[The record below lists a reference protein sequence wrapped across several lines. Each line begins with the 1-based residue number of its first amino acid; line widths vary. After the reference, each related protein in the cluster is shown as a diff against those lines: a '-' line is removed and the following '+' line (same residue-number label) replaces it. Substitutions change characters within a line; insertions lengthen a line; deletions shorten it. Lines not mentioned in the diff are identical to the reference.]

1 MKKQPLTILLAAPR
15 GFCAGV
21 DRAIQIVERALEK
34 YGAPVYVRH
43 EIVHNKFVV
52 EQLKEKGAV
61 FVEELDEIPVSAV
74 EQGRPVV
81 FSAHG
86 VPKKVPEEA
95 LGKNMFYID
104 ATCPLVSKVH
114 KEAERHHAKGRHI
127 ILIGHAGHPEVI
139 GTMGQLP
146 EGAVTLVE
154 TVEDVKSLSRNKGPL
169 AYCTQTTL
177 SVDDTAD
184 IVMALKD
191 RFTDISGP
199 HKEDICY
206 ATTNRQEAV
215 KKIASYCDALMVIG
229 APNSSNSNRLVEV
242 AELYGCPKVCLVQRS
257 ADVDMRWIEGVSILG
272 LTAGASA
279 PEVLV
284 KEVITYLEKHY
295 IVNVEEVSLRE
306 ENVVF
311 NIPKILRDNE
321 ERRQAS

>member
-1 MKKQPLTILLAAPR
+1 MGSQHHLHILLAAPR

-21 DRAIQIVERALEK
+21 DRAIQIVEKSLQK

-43 EIVHNKFVV
+43 EIVHNRHVV
-52 EQLKEKGAV
+52 DSLKEKGAV
-61 FVEELDEIPVSAV
+61 FVEELSEIPNDG
-74 EQGRPVV
+74 QPVI

-86 VPKKVPEEA
+86 VPKSVPAKAKERE
-95 LGKNMFYID
+95 MFYID

-114 KEAERHHAKGRHI
+114 KEAERHYKAGKQV

-146 EGAVTLVE
+146 AGAVILIE
-154 TVEDVKSLSRNKGPL
+154 TKADIQNITVKDSSNL

-184 IVMALKD
+184 IVAALKQAYPNI
-191 RFTDISGP
+191 TEPG
-199 HKEDICY
+199 KEDICY
-206 ATTNRQEAV
+206 ATTNRQAAV
-215 KKIASYCDALMVIG
+215 KHIAEQCDLMFVIG

-242 AELYGCPKVCLVQRS
+242 GLSYGAKQAFLIQGQKDLKTYDLSGINV
-257 ADVDMRWIEGVSILG
+257 LG

-279 PEVLV
+279 PEELVLS
-284 KEVITYLEKHY
+284 VINTLKQLYN
-295 IVNVEEVSLRE
+295 VTVEEVTTTE

-311 NIPKILRDNE
+311 NIPRLLREAEEKIS
-321 ERRQAS
+321 AA